1 MGNKEAQQ
9 RSRESVRKKIKY
21 QASCQSVTKRLLVTA
36 LLCVVLLGGCG
47 KTQGE
52 AGQDASQE
60 GSRVQDT
67 STEDSRKNAEGNLG
81 ELERLRVPLP
91 EDFKAST
98 TTGLYL
104 SADYPD
110 DMSNVYLYTAQ
121 KDPSFSETMQN
132 GQQTFVDNLAQ
143 SYQTQYEEMPQ
154 ITVLRYEP
162 VIVGNY
168 NAYVIELTY
177 TLQNTA
183 YYQLEYI
190 IDAEQTYFAAFSQV
204 GNLSWAEIFYECA
217 AGMYFVTEQ

>member
-1 MGNKEAQQ
+1 MGSKEVQQ
-9 RSRESVRKKIKY
+9 SSRESAGKKIKY
-21 QASCQSVTKRLLVTA
+21 QGILRLGRKWIWVTA
-36 LLCVVLLGGCG
+36 LVCMALIGGCG

-52 AGQDASQE
+52 AGQDISQD
-60 GSRVQDT
+60 G
-67 STEDSRKNAEGNLG
+67 STEDSPKNAEGNWG

-91 EDFKAST
+91 ETFKSST

-121 KDPSFSETMQN
+121 KDSSFLETMQN

-143 SYQTQYEEMPQ
+143 SYQKQYGETPQ
-154 ITVLRYEP
+154 ITVVRYEP
-162 VIVGNY
+162 AIVGNY

-190 IDAEQTYFAAFSQV
+190 IDAEQTYFAAFSQI
-204 GNLSWAEIFYECA
+204 GNLSWIETFYECA
-217 AGMYFVTEQ
+217 AGMYFITEQ